1 MAVFVMVGLGVHVV
15 YVGLGRGVYYEYFH
29 HDVLHDGHHGVHD
42 DVHLDHQE
50 QQWQQP
56 TVR

>member
-1 MAVFVMVGLGVHVV
+1 MAVFLEVGRDVHVG
-15 YVGLGRGVYYEYFH
+15 YVVLAHGVYYEYFH
-29 HDVLHDGHHGVHD
+29 RDEQHDGHHGDHD
-42 DVHLDHQE
+42 DLGHQE